1 MKNLSNKEKFIV
13 VLCTVTVLLSVTA
26 LIGQIRLLN
35 YFDGAVSTGD
45 ETAVTINW
53 FEEETEVPDGAEAS
67 EASETGASYQ
77 VKRYIINLSSKKI
90 HSPDCQ
96 FADKISEENSSEIYT
111 DNLSEYIDKGYSICS
126 KCNAE

>member
-45 ETAVTINW
+45 ETTVTINW
-53 FEEETEVPDGAEAS
+53 FEEETEMSDGAEAS
-67 EASETGASYQ
+67 EASEAGASDQ

-96 FADKISEENSSEIYT
+96 FADEISEENSSEIYT

>member
-1 MKNLSNKEKFIV
+1 MKDFSKKEKTIV
-13 VLCTVTVLLSVTA
+13 FLCAVTVLFSVTV

-35 YFDGAVSTGD
+35 YVNSMVSVGED
-45 ETAVTINW
+45 LSVTINW
-53 FEEETEVPDGAEAS
+53 FEESTAVSDISDISDAS
-67 EASETGASYQ
+67 EFDIPKHG
-77 VKRYIINLSSKKI
+77 KRYIVNISSKKI

-96 FADKISEENSSEIYT
+96 YAADISDENSSEIYT